1 MPSNSKHYLYQ
12 YWHPSSSSDDK
23 GWSLWLTKAVS
34 GASSHM
40 NHLLC
45 LMCSVASNS
54 LVKLWCMQLLSKLVV
69 CLVHTLIRSKLVLQT
84 FLPYKLP
91 IVIENSSR
99 STLTQ
104 SSLTSKSLVDREL
117 FWFRSDL
124 HLLLTI
130 VFSNSCKSR
139 ENSPVAVDYTLFG

>member
-1 MPSNSKHYLYQ
+1 
-12 YWHPSSSSDDK
+12 
-23 GWSLWLTKAVS
+23 
-34 GASSHM
+34 
-40 NHLLC
+40 
-45 LMCSVASNS
+45 
-54 LVKLWCMQLLSKLVV
+54 MQLLAKLVV
-69 CLVHTLIRSKLVLQT
+69 WLINALVLSKLVLQSIP
-84 FLPYKLP
+84 PYKLT
-91 IVIENSSR
+91 VVGSNSFR